1 MIIQISQHYNTFLWR
16 KVFKRYILCYKMPHV
31 EFLITTLQPYTV
43 YRHIKRSQYILQ
55 TVLQMVKRSVIVQL
69 PTVIVIAFSQLSIF
83 QNETVSALVCVDV
96 CVHSF
101 TIYNYMC
108 SECENEMYNNEYEL
122 WVILSLA
129 LFQLSIVSGRTS
141 LCDQGLE
148 PG

>member
-1 MIIQISQHYNTFLWR
+1 
-16 KVFKRYILCYKMPHV
+16 MPHV

-108 SECENEMYNNEYEL
+108 SECENEMNNNEYEL
-122 WVILSLA
+122 
-129 LFQLSIVSGRTS
+129 
-141 LCDQGLE
+141 
-148 PG
+148 